1 MEAVSNVRIFWL
13 VFQSNYGF
21 ICLIFAMEQ
30 HEQNELF
37 EETAYFL
44 LVPTSASRAQRS
56 PSRLGR
62 ISRCAD

>member
-1 MEAVSNVRIFWL
+1 MEAVSNVRICWL

-30 HEQNELF
+30 HKGNELF
-37 EETAYFL
+37 GETAHFL
-44 LVPTSASRAQRS
+44 LVPTSASGAHHS

-62 ISRCAD
+62 ILHCAD